1 MVKDINLGKIQHAI
15 ENKKILTLTTYAY
28 RSDERIYIDKILDLY
43 LEEAG
48 RKDLK
53 NQLSY
58 CLHELAG
65 NAKKANTKRVYFLEK
80 NLNIYNESEYY
91 IGMNNFKEETVCNI
105 DYYIGKMREHCFYT
119 KFQFQKSDTQIKIA
133 VRNNASL
140 LPVEYNRIQKKIQAA
155 RQFDTMA
162 EAYASI
168 EDTSEGAGLGLVM
181 MLLILRN
188 IGIKGEALKVFTNH
202 TETVALLTIPLL
214 YPHNILT

>member
-1 MVKDINLGKIQHAI
+1 MVTNVNLEKLHQAI
-15 ENKKILTLTTYAY
+15 ETRKIITLTTYAY
-28 RSDERIYIDKILDLY
+28 RSDERNYIDAILDLY

-80 NLNIYNESEYY
+80 NLNLYNESEYY
-91 IGMNNFKEETVCNI
+91 IGMNNFKEETVRNI
-105 DYYIGKMREHCFYT
+105 EYYIGKLREHAFYT
-119 KFQFQKSDTQIKIA
+119 KFQFQKADTKIKIA
-133 VRNNASL
+133 VRNNAPL
-140 LPVEYNRIQKKIQAA
+140 LSVEYCRIQKKIQAA
-155 RQFDTMA
+155 REYSTMT

-181 MLLILRN
+181 MLLMLRSL
-188 IGIKGEALKVFTNH
+188 GMGEEVLKVFSDKN
-202 TETVALLTIPLL
+202 ETVALLTIPLL
-214 YPHNILT
+214 YPNNLLT